1 MKPIFSGVT
10 PELITSFLFFGLV
23 VLLRY
28 LLVRMVRRDQ
38 EILTK
43 EQRRWIM
50 QIKSGTFILLAA
62 GLVMIWAP
70 QLHTFALSLAAFAVA
85 LVVATKEMIL
95 CLMGSL
101 LRVSARTYKVGD
113 WITLDGIMGEVMDI
127 DAFSTRVEEIDPK
140 SSQFTGKKVI
150 IPNSK
155 LFTSQVENKNF
166 AKNYTFQDISLV
178 VQSTD
183 LGPSELFEQFQ
194 SVVSRHM
201 EPLLDEAEKFT
212 LRVARKAGIDF
223 KNSGP
228 SFGLRTTDLGH
239 YVFMAK
245 IFIPTRESEKIILS
259 ITKDF
264 LDIAYRSRQSARD
277 RYLEKQSDTVESQ
290 AA

>member
-1 MKPIFSGVT
+1 MKSIFSGVT

-166 AKNYTFQDISLV
+166 AKNYTFQDISLA

-183 LGPSELFEQFQ
+183 LGPSELFEHFQ
-194 SVVSRHM
+194 SVVNRHM

-239 YVFMAK
+239 YIFMAK

-264 LDIAYRSRQSARD
+264 LDITYRLRQSARD
-277 RYLEKQSDTVESQ
+277 RYLEKQSDAVESR